1 MGIFWFLR
9 SSNAQRCQWLGQ
21 TGEQRRTKAEG
32 RTKRGERGKSVVEG
46 SRVETSKTGA
56 SNEPANQPASYPDG
70 RLLTVTP

>member
-1 MGIFWFLR
+1 MH
-9 SSNAQRCQWLGQ
+9 NAVNGSVKRANKDGRRQGKSRRVDEERG
-21 TGEQRRTKAEG
+21 GET
-32 RTKRGERGKSVVEG
+32 GKSVVEG